1 MSSKNTESSNIPS
14 KDQPAPQAVR
24 TRGAGSA
31 RSIANLTKDTSNP
44 KLAILKTVSILTSI
58 LLTSRAPKTFRR
70 TRSRKTRNP
79 RRWLLCSLP

>member
-31 RSIANLTKDTSNP
+31 RFIANLTKDTSNSKDGINP
-44 KLAILKTVSILTSI
+44 NLKFTNVTS
-58 LLTSRAPKTFRR
+58 PETFWR
-70 TRSRKTRNP
+70 TRSRKTKNP
-79 RRWLLCSLP
+79 RRWLLC